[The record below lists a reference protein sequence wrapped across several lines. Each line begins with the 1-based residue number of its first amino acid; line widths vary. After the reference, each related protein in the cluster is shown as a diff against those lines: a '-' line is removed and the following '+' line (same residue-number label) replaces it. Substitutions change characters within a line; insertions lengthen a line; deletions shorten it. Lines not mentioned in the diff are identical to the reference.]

1 MPASR
6 EPDSILP
13 TLYIAGRLDR
23 GQHRDQGCAYVVLR
37 GRGHQHGPKETG
49 MTTQEN
55 KQLAINGY
63 QMFLKGDIQG
73 VLDMCA
79 EDVEWTS
86 ADLPSVPFAG
96 AFHGRSGVTDFFQKL
111 GDAVEFLDY
120 QPQTFI
126 ADDDKVAVSGV
137 STVRVRATGA
147 TYDDIWVHIFT
158 MKNGKTVRFEQF
170 HNTAAA
176 IAAFMPVGASAPMP
190 GLMPAHH

>member
-1 MPASR
+1 MRQACLPAASR
-6 EPDSILP
+6 TVFCPHYISPAALIGDSTGTKAAPMLSS
-13 TLYIAGRLDR
+13 G
-23 GQHRDQGCAYVVLR
+23 GG
-37 GRGHQHGPKETG
+37 GHQYGPKETG

-73 VLDMCA
+73 VLDMCT

-126 ADDDKVAVSGV
+126 ADDDKVA
-137 STVRVRATGA
+137 
-147 TYDDIWVHIFT
+147 
-158 MKNGKTVRFEQF
+158 
-170 HNTAAA
+170 
-176 IAAFMPVGASAPMP
+176 
-190 GLMPAHH
+190 

>member
-1 MPASR
+1 
-6 EPDSILP
+6 
-13 TLYIAGRLDR
+13 
-23 GQHRDQGCAYVVLR
+23 
-37 GRGHQHGPKETG
+37 

-73 VLDMCA
+73 VLDMCS
-79 EDVEWTS
+79 DDIEWTS
-86 ADLPSVPFAG
+86 ADLPSIPFAG
-96 AFHGRSGVTDFFQKL
+96 AFHGKAGVSDFFQKL
-111 GDAVEFLDY
+111 AATVEFLDY
-120 QPQTFI
+120 QPQSFI
-126 ADDDKVAVSGV
+126 ADEDKVAVTGV

-176 IAAFMPVGASAPMP
+176 VAAFSAMAASTAAQPQQ
-190 GLMPAHH
+190 LARH

>member
-1 MPASR
+1 
-6 EPDSILP
+6 
-13 TLYIAGRLDR
+13 
-23 GQHRDQGCAYVVLR
+23 
-37 GRGHQHGPKETG
+37 

-96 AFHGRSGVTDFFQKL
+96 AFHGKAGVMDFFDKL
-111 GDAVEFLDY
+111 AGNVEFLDY
-120 QPQTFI
+120 QPQSFI
-126 ADDDKVAVSGV
+126 ADDDKVAVSVV

-176 IAAFMPVGASAPMP
+176 IAAFTPLGASVQMP
-190 GLMPAHH
+190 GLVSAHH

>member
-1 MPASR
+1 
-6 EPDSILP
+6 
-13 TLYIAGRLDR
+13 
-23 GQHRDQGCAYVVLR
+23 
-37 GRGHQHGPKETG
+37 

-79 EDVEWTS
+79 DDIEWTS

-96 AFHGRSGVTDFFQKL
+96 AFHGRAGVMDFFQKL
-111 GDAVEFLDY
+111 GTSVEFLNY
-120 QPQTFI
+120 QPQSFI
-126 ADDDKVAVSGV
+126 ADEDKVAVSGV

-176 IAAFMPVGASAPMP
+176 IAAFMPMAASAAMQSQ
-190 GLMPAHH
+190 LAAHH

>member
-1 MPASR
+1 MS
-6 EPDSILP
+6 
-13 TLYIAGRLDR
+13 
-23 GQHRDQGCAYVVLR
+23 
-37 GRGHQHGPKETG
+37 
-49 MTTQEN
+49 TQEN

-79 EDVEWTS
+79 DDVEWTS

-96 AFHGRSGVTDFFQKL
+96 VFHGKNGVMDFFQKL
-111 GDAVEFLDY
+111 GAEVEFLDY
-120 QPQTFI
+120 QPQSFI
-126 ADDDKVAVSGV
+126 ADEDKVAVSGA
-137 STVRVRATGA
+137 STIRVRSTGV

-176 IAAFMPVGASAPMP
+176 VAAFMPMTASPAAQPQAPV
-190 GLMPAHH
+190 HH

>member
-1 MPASR
+1 
-6 EPDSILP
+6 
-13 TLYIAGRLDR
+13 
-23 GQHRDQGCAYVVLR
+23 
-37 GRGHQHGPKETG
+37 

-63 QMFLKGDIQG
+63 QMFLRGDIEG

-79 EDVEWTS
+79 DDIEWTS

-96 AFHGRSGVTDFFQKL
+96 AFHGRAGVMDFFQKL
-111 GDAVEFLDY
+111 GATVEFLDY
-120 QPQTFI
+120 QPQSFI
-126 ADDDKVAVSGV
+126 ADEDKVAVSGV

-176 IAAFMPVGASAPMP
+176 IAAFMPMAASAAMQSQST
-190 GLMPAHH
+190 AHH

>member
-1 MPASR
+1 
-6 EPDSILP
+6 
-13 TLYIAGRLDR
+13 
-23 GQHRDQGCAYVVLR
+23 
-37 GRGHQHGPKETG
+37 

-63 QMFLKGDIQG
+63 QMFLKGNIQG
-73 VLDMCA
+73 VIDMCEDGIEWSSA
-79 EDVEWTS
+79 E
-86 ADLPSVPFAG
+86 LPGIPFTG
-96 AFHGRSGVTDFFQKL
+96 AFHGKGGVMDFFQKL
-111 GDAVEFLDY
+111 GAMIEFLDY

-158 MKNGKTVRFEQF
+158 MKNGKMIRFQQF

-176 IAAFMPVGASAPMP
+176 VAAFMPMTASASTQPQTS
-190 GLMPAHH
+190 AQH

>member
-1 MPASR
+1 
-6 EPDSILP
+6 
-13 TLYIAGRLDR
+13 
-23 GQHRDQGCAYVVLR
+23 
-37 GRGHQHGPKETG
+37 

-79 EDVEWTS
+79 DDVEWTS
-86 ADLPSVPFAG
+86 ADLASVPFAG
-96 AFHGRSGVTDFFQKL
+96 AFHGRAGVMDFFQKL
-111 GDAVEFLDY
+111 GATVEFLDY
-120 QPQTFI
+120 QPQSFI
-126 ADDDKVAVSGV
+126 ADEDKVAVSGV

-170 HNTAAA
+170 HNTAAMV
-176 IAAFMPVGASAPMP
+176 AAYMPMAASAPMQTQAP
-190 GLMPAHH
+190 IHH

>member
-1 MPASR
+1 
-6 EPDSILP
+6 
-13 TLYIAGRLDR
+13 
-23 GQHRDQGCAYVVLR
+23 
-37 GRGHQHGPKETG
+37 

-79 EDVEWTS
+79 EDIEWTS
-86 ADLPSVPFAG
+86 VDMPSVPFAG
-96 AFHGRSGVTDFFQKL
+96 AFHGKAAVMDFFQKL
-111 GDAVEFLDY
+111 NGAVEFLDY

-126 ADDDKVAVSGV
+126 ADEDKVAVSGV

-176 IAAFMPVGASAPMP
+176 LMAFMPAAAATMQQPQPM
-190 GLMPAHH
+190 AHH

>member
-1 MPASR
+1 
-6 EPDSILP
+6 
-13 TLYIAGRLDR
+13 
-23 GQHRDQGCAYVVLR
+23 
-37 GRGHQHGPKETG
+37 

-79 EDVEWTS
+79 DDVEWTS

-96 AFHGRSGVTDFFQKL
+96 AFHGRAGVMDFFQKL
-111 GDAVEFLDY
+111 GTNVEFLNY
-120 QPQTFI
+120 QPQSFI

-176 IAAFMPVGASAPMP
+176 IAAFMPMSASAAMQSQST
-190 GLMPAHH
+190 AHH